1 MSRKILLWLLTTI
14 WLTTASFA
22 EAQQAKK
29 IPRIGYLSFQS
40 SSSGR
45 DLDEPFRQG
54 LRALGYVEGKNII
67 IEYRWADGNFD
78 RLPELAAELVR
89 LKVDVIVARGTR
101 SVRAAKQATSTI
113 PIVVPIVADP
123 VGDGLVASLAH
134 PGGNVTGLTPMT
146 PDLSGKRLELL
157 KETFPKISHVAVV
170 YDPNDGATALDWK
183 ETEVAA
189 GGLGV
194 TLQSLEVTDPNQFD
208 AAFATMTSNRNNGFI
223 ALTHSFL
230 TANMRRLLDA
240 ATKTR
245 LPGMYGQSLFVDAG
259 GLMSYGPSYSDLSRR
274 AANYVDKILKG
285 TKPAELPVERPTK
298 FELVF
303 NLKTAKQLGLTI
315 PPNVLARADKV
326 IR

>member
-1 MSRKILLWLLTTI
+1 MKSKSLFWLLTTV
-14 WLTTASFA
+14 WLTTVSPAD
-22 EAQQAKK
+22 AQTKK

-45 DLDEPFRQG
+45 NLDDPFRQG
-54 LRALGYVEGKNII
+54 LNTLGYVEGKNIV
-67 IEYRWADGNFD
+67 IEYRWAEGNFD

-89 LKVDVIVARGTR
+89 LNVDVIVARGTR

-123 VGDGLVASLAH
+123 VGDGLVASLTH

-157 KETFPKISHVAVV
+157 KETFPKISRVAVL
-170 YDPNDGATALDWK
+170 YDPNDGATALDWR

-194 TLQSLEVTDPNQFD
+194 TLQSLEVTDPGQFG
-208 AAFATMTSNRNNGFI
+208 AAFAAMTSSRTNAFI

-230 TANMRRLLDA
+230 TVNMRSLVDV
-240 ATKTR
+240 ATKSR

-274 AANYVDKILKG
+274 AAIYVDKILKG

-298 FELVF
+298 FELVI

>member
-1 MSRKILLWLLTTI
+1 MRKKFVGLTLSAMLLALCLP
-14 WLTTASFA
+14 A
-22 EAQQAKK
+22 EAQQTKK
-29 IPRIGYLSFQS
+29 IPRIGYLSLQS

-45 DLDEPFRQG
+45 NLDDPFRQG
-54 LRALGYVEGKNII
+54 LTALGYVEGKNVI
-67 IEYRWADGNFD
+67 IEYRWAEGNFD
-78 RLPELAAELVR
+78 RLTELAAELVR

-157 KETFPKISHVAVV
+157 KETFPKISHVAVL
-170 YDPNDGATALDWK
+170 YDPNDGATALDWR

-194 TLQSLEVTDPNQFD
+194 TLQSLQVTDPNQFG
-208 AAFATMTSNRNNGFI
+208 AAFATMTSGRTNAFI

-230 TANMRRLLDA
+230 TVNMRNLVDV
-240 ATKTR
+240 ATKSR

-274 AANYVDKILKG
+274 AAIYVDKILKG
-285 TKPAELPVERPTK
+285 TKPADLPVERPTK
-298 FELVF
+298 FEFVI
-303 NLKTAKQLGLTI
+303 NLKTAKQIGLTI

-326 IR
+326 IK